1 MQNCSMQMLSG
12 LDDPRLPVDPASA
25 DPGTAQPSL
34 SVVRD
39 VKTHG
44 DIEMAQC

>member
-1 MQNCSMQMLSG
+1 MQMLSG
-12 LDDPRLPVDPASA
+12 LDDPRLSVDPASA
-25 DPGTAQPSL
+25 DPGTVQPPM